1 MGLRFTRSLVY
12 GIGRLRTERLMLWL
26 FPLIKTTCPRTQAC
40 EGQGLPRDLTNP
52 GVGGE
57 GYGPTLQTR
66 TAGKGAR
73 MNDMGRL
80 RGRLDPAPASWACRP
95 LASWEPPAGLAGP
108 RDTRGRDG
116 REVAFRLP
124 EGQPSR
130 DEFMPLGFTISLRGS
145 DHPPVVW
152 RAAVCAPSPAP
163 PLTHRAGSWALGW

>member
-1 MGLRFTRSLVY
+1 
-12 GIGRLRTERLMLWL
+12 MLWL

-57 GYGPTLQTR
+57 GCGPTLQTR

-95 LASWEPPAGLAGP
+95 LASWEPSRWRASQGPGTHAAVMGGRWPSVCPRVNPAGMSLCP
-108 RDTRGRDG
+108 W
-116 REVAFRLP
+116 V
-124 EGQPSR
+124 SR
-130 DEFMPLGFTISLRGS
+130 S
-145 DHPPVVW
+145 H
-152 RAAVCAPSPAP
+152 
-163 PLTHRAGSWALGW
+163 